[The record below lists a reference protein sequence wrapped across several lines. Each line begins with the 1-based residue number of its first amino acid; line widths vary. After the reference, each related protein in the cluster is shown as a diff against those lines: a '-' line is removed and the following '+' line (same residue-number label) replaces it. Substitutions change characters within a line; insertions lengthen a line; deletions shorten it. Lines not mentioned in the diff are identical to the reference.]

1 MLATARTP
9 STARKPV
16 TAGPLATVCSK
27 GTAETPT
34 TPLVTPETS
43 VIAERPATGNHQE
56 LKECQQHQD
65 CLPQSGCKQQQWH
78 KKRQ

>member
-1 MLATARTP
+1 MLVTARKP

-16 TAGPLATVCSK
+16 TAGPLATACLK

-56 LKECQQHQD
+56 LK
-65 CLPQSGCKQQQWH
+65 GRW
-78 KKRQ
+78 KRETMGAGKEANVR